1 MTMDATDLSYEI
13 VWKKVDPQLTE
24 ELTEFWLAQGAL
36 PSREAA
42 AERAPSVAAI
52 ARDKD
57 RRIVGVSSVFPKR
70 YKNLMNN
77 MLYGY
82 RSFVA
87 PEWRRYLVG
96 LVLAQRVTEHLENE
110 YVSGRA
116 TECNGIVIVAE
127 NPDLSRGWN
136 LAIDPRLP
144 YVFIGTDERGHYVRL
159 YWFEGAEIVRSG
171 PSDAG

>member
-1 MTMDATDLSYEI
+1 MDATDLSYEI
-13 VWKKVDPQLTE
+13 VWQNVDSSLTD
-24 ELTEFWLAQGAL
+24 ELTQFWLAQKAL

-52 ARDKD
+52 ARDAD
-57 RRIVGVSSVFPKR
+57 GRIVGVSSVFPNR

-87 PEWRRYLVG
+87 PEWRRFLVG
-96 LVLAQRVTEHLENE
+96 LVLAQRVTEHLESE

-116 TECNGIVIVAE
+116 TECNGIMIVAE
-127 NPDLSRGWN
+127 NADLSRGWN

-144 YVFIGTDERGHYVRL
+144 YVFIGTNERGHYLRL
-159 YWFEGAEIVRSG
+159 YWFEGAEIVRST
-171 PSDAG
+171 PSSVG

>member
-1 MTMDATDLSYEI
+1 MDATELSYDV
-13 VWKKVDPQLTE
+13 VWQNVDAQLTE
-24 ELTEFWLAQGAL
+24 ELTEFWLSQRAL
-36 PSREAA
+36 PSREVA
-42 AERAPSVAAI
+42 AERAPSVAAV
-52 ARDKD
+52 ARRGDGC
-57 RRIVGVSSVFPKR
+57 IVGVSSVFPNR

-87 PEWRRYLVG
+87 PEWRRFLVG
-96 LVLAQRVTEHLENE
+96 LELAQRVTEHLESE

-127 NPDLSRGWN
+127 NPELSRGWN

-144 YVFIGTDERGHYVRL
+144 YVFIGTNERGHYIRL
-159 YWFEGAEIVRSG
+159 YWFEGAEIVRAT
-171 PSDAG
+171 PSSVDQA

>member
-1 MTMDATDLSYEI
+1 MDATELSYEI
-13 VWKKVDPQLTE
+13 VWQKVDARLTE
-24 ELTEFWLAQGAL
+24 ELTEFWLSQKAL

-42 AERAPSVAAI
+42 AKRAPSVAI
-52 ARDKD
+52 VAREKD
-57 RRIVGVSSVFPKR
+57 GHIVGVSSVFPSR

-87 PEWRRYLVG
+87 PEWRRFLVG
-96 LVLAQRVTEHLENE
+96 LVLAQHVTEHLESE

-127 NPDLSRGWN
+127 NADLSRGWN

-144 YVFIGTDERGHYVRL
+144 YVFIGTNERGDYIRV
-159 YWFEGAEIVRSG
+159 YWFEGAEIVRQASG
-171 PSDAG
+171 GAS